1 MNDGTMIYLVH
12 IRVGFGLNG
21 LSCADGSQRSYQ
33 SGGRLISPRLSD
45 HTAIALSAAADKT
58 TPPRLAR
65 LSLIGFLLCYLQSP
79 RMNFSS

>member
-1 MNDGTMIYLVH
+1 MIYLVH
-12 IRVGFGLNG
+12 IIVGFGLNG
-21 LSCADGSQRSYQ
+21 LSCAGGSQRSYQ

-58 TPPRLAR
+58 TPPRL
-65 LSLIGFLLCYLQSP
+65 SLIGLLLCYLQSP

>member
-1 MNDGTMIYLVH
+1 MICLVH

-21 LSCADGSQRSYQ
+21 LSCADASQRSYQ

-58 TPPRLAR
+58 TLHRHVYLW
-65 LSLIGFLLCYLQSP
+65 LGCYCVTYNRQGWTFHLD
-79 RMNFSS
+79 M